1 MNKYYFYF
9 RVSLLNHLSIPF
21 RGTLIYSVKKKKK
34 KTLQIEISANILD
47 DQKFSLVR
55 VKAVFNDLPQQKEF
69 TENKFMKFFVHFV
82 KV

>member
-9 RVSLLNHLSIPF
+9 TVSLLNHLSIPF
-21 RGTLIYSVKKKKK
+21 RGTLIYSLKK

-47 DQKFSLVR
+47 DQKFSLV
-55 VKAVFNDLPQQKEF
+55 KAVLNDLPQQKEF

>member
-9 RVSLLNHLSIPF
+9 RVSLLNHLLIPF
-21 RGTLIYSVKKKKK
+21 RGTLIYSVKKK